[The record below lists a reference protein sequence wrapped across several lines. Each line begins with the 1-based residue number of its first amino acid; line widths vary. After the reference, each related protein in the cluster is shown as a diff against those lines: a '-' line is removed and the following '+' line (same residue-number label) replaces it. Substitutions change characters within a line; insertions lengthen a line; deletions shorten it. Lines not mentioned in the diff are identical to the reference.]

1 MSMKALLE
9 SLKGQASGAVATV
22 REGADAAGE
31 TVDPGD
37 NEGDGV
43 ALEPSE
49 PNPQAEGTLFAGW
62 DEGVPLVATGTAIG
76 YTEDGDEVEVDQDTT
91 AEVVGVALDQDPPGA
106 VIMLDDGT
114 QLAIEADGAAMWAI
128 VQGDEDEGVASDAAT
143 DDAADA
149 DMPESVD
156 PLMGSLR
163 RIIDEAR
170 KAKKK
175 APKGKKGKGQ
185 GKACDGSGPGPQA
198 RQGMAEATDA
208 PPSYAEEAAKAYVY
222 AQLLADVLA
231 GMPETDGAAEI
242 SKAGSNLAEL
252 ADRFL
257 TRAKPIMRKMGVSPA
272 VLQRLAGKVVSRVD
286 GMAATIV
293 GTPAE

>member
-9 SLKGQASGAVATV
+9 SLKGQASEAVASV

-37 NEGDGV
+37 AEGDGV

-49 PNPQAEGTLFAGW
+49 PNPGAEETLFAGW
-62 DEGVPLVATGTAIG
+62 DEGVPLVATGTAVG
-76 YTEDGDEVEVDQDTT
+76 YTEDGDEVEIDQDTT

-128 VQGDEDEGVASDAAT
+128 VQGDDEEPSDAET

-149 DMPESVD
+149 DMPETEAVD

-170 KAKKK
+170 KAKKQ
-175 APKGKKGKGQ
+175 APKGKRGAKIGVIGKKAAKGT
-185 GKACDGSGPGPQA
+185 PLTPV
-198 RQGMAEATDA
+198 AEATDA
-208 PPSYAEEAAKAYVY
+208 PPSDAEEAAKAYVY

-231 GMPETDGAAEI
+231 GMPETDGLADI

-257 TRAKPIMRKMGVSPA
+257 VRAKPIMRKMGVSPA
-272 VLQRLAGKVVSRVD
+272 ALQRLAGKVVSRVD

-293 GTPAE
+293 GTPAQ

>member
-149 DMPESVD
+149 DMPETEAVD

-170 KAKKK
+170 KGKKK
-175 APKGKKGKGQ
+175 APKKGAKIGIIGKKD
-185 GKACDGSGPGPQA
+185 KAVASPLA
-198 RQGMAEATDA
+198 AVAESTDA